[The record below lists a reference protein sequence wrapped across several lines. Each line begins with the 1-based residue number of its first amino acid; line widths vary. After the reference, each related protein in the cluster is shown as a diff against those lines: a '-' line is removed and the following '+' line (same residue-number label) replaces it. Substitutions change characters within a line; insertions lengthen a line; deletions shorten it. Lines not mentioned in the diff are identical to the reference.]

1 MNKKVQKYNQKKDL
15 LNQEKILI
23 NKKIERLKKKIK
35 RRNNKIEKL
44 NNKLLLVCD
53 HKWKM
58 PDFSGYNVY
67 DRPKICE
74 KCNLYKM

>member
-1 MNKKVQKYNQKKDL
+1 MNKKVQKYNHKKDL
-15 LNQEKILI
+15 LNQEKIII
-23 NKKIERLKKKIK
+23 NKKIERLQKKIK

-44 NNKLLLVCD
+44 NNKLLIVCD
-53 HKWKM
+53 HKWV

-67 DRPKICE
+67 DRPKVCE

>member
-35 RRNNKIEKL
+35 RRNTKIDKL
-44 NNKLLLVCD
+44 NNKLLLVCE
-53 HKWKM
+53 HKWV

-74 KCNLYKM
+74 KCKLYKM

>member
-15 LNQEKILI
+15 LVQEKRLI
-23 NKKIERLKKKIK
+23 NLKIERLRKKIK
-35 RRNNKIEKL
+35 RRDNKIEKIDK
-44 NNKLLLVCD
+44 KLLIVCE
-53 HKWKM
+53 HKWV

-74 KCNLYKM
+74 KCKLNKF

>member
-15 LNQEKILI
+15 LNQEKIII
-23 NKKIERLKKKIK
+23 NKKIERLQKKIK

-44 NNKLLLVCD
+44 NNKLLIVCD
-53 HKWKM
+53 HKWV

-67 DRPKICE
+67 DRPKVCE

>member
-53 HKWKM
+53 HKWV